1 MTDRLRLS
9 CTDVDDLS
17 ALYVLDALGA
27 PEAREVAAHLADHP
41 DRHPAYREMAGVTP
55 FLAES
60 VPPLAPPPDLRARVM
75 DAVAATPQLPANPAA
90 PPAPVAARPIA
101 PAPPGPVATPMP
113 ATAPP
118 PAPFT
123 PPPVLPP
130 PTTAEPYQA
139 VRDWT
144 PAVTPIAADATGAAP
159 TTATPATPA
168 PATTGTWADVG
179 APVSLDAARARKA
192 RRNPV
197 WGLVAAAAV
206 LAIVVLGGWNVLL
219 QQQQS
224 SSQQRLAVLT
234 AAVAAAGRPGADVA
248 PLSGTETAAGASGY
262 AVFPPDA
269 TGYIVLTG
277 LPAAGSGQAWQA
289 WTIADG
295 DAASAGLMDVGED
308 GIAVLA
314 GVDAAP
320 GTTVIAL
327 TVEPAG
333 GSDQP
338 TTTPVVVGELPA
350 PLAGSPG
357 VLALVR

>member
-60 VPPLAPPPDLRARVM
+60 VAPLAPPPDLKGRVM
-75 DAVAATPQLPANPAA
+75 GAIAATPQLPATPAV

-101 PAPPGPVATPMP
+101 APPPGPVGVPMP
-113 ATAPP
+113 ATVPP

-130 PTTAEPYQA
+130 PTSAEPYEA

-144 PAVTPIAADATGAAP
+144 PAVTPIAVDAARSAAAP
-159 TTATPATPA
+159 TAAGVPP
-168 PATTGTWADVG
+168 TTGTWADVG
-179 APVSLDAARARKA
+179 AAPVSLDAAREQKR

-197 WGLVAAAAV
+197 WGLLAAAAV

-224 SSQQRLAVLT
+224 SSDQRLAVLT
-234 AAVAAAGRPGADVA
+234 AAVAAAGQPGADVA
-248 PLSGTETAAGASGY
+248 PLTGTETAAGASGY
-262 AVFPPDA
+262 AVFPPDG

-295 DAASAGLMDVGED
+295 AAASAGLMDVGSD

-320 GTTVIAL
+320 GTTVVAL

-338 TTTPVVVGELPA
+338 TTTPVVVGELAA
-350 PLAGSPG
+350 PLADIGG
-357 VLALVR
+357 LLAVVR